1 MIVTGGRLIRDAS
14 GNFGCPKCWNADG
27 GIVRPPMMACP
38 RCGVALEWTGEA
50 IEAWAHFDRRRV
62 VMPEAADPDAP
73 ETGELLTDDDR
84 AALNAIMNAEDPLEI
99 AQRLHAYYGDM
110 DRAERTPRGLM
121 YLHLGML
128 AGRLERLATVRPF
141 RPFTTPS
148 N

>member
-14 GNFGCPKCWNADG
+14 GNFGCPKCWPLDG
-27 GIVRPPMMACP
+27 GIVRPPMTTCP

-50 IEAWAHFDRRRV
+50 IEAWTHFDRHRIV
-62 VMPEAADPDAP
+62 VNDDLDDDPD
-73 ETGELLTDDDR
+73 TGELLTDADR
-84 AALNAIMNAEDPLEI
+84 EALNAILNTDDPLEI

-110 DRAERTPRGLM
+110 ARAERTPRGLL